1 MKPRLFR
8 RVLSLCRTQSAPC
21 TAGLK
26 TFFLPSFHSNVT
38 ILRQNPLFCSQLQLF
53 VLVSS
58 LRKPPSATSLWISGL
73 LLVEVQSELHWD
85 FGLQGT
91 HKLKKAREN
100 SISLAIAGDYRV
112 QEKIW
117 LYKSPEPEDNGRFFF
132 FMCHSFGFTHYGDIS
147 SAVLLPASHNQ
158 VQFQIASLQLL
169 AMWDLI
175 KSGNP
180 SLPMT
185 DCQSGLFLQIC
196 IQTLNESSEWLTFS
210 LDAAGK
216 DISLELIIGYM
227 QYLPPRAWHLHLLS
241 IKLFKSYKKSLSK
254 SSATVC
260 ENLLCSGDLRWQM
273 VLSFIKAFEAQIF
286 FFLKT
291 ELFDIR

>member
-1 MKPRLFR
+1 MKPRSFR
-8 RVLSLCRTQSAPC
+8 GVLSLCRRQSAPC

-26 TFFLPSFHSNVT
+26 TIFFFFFLPSFHSNVT

-58 LRKPPSATSLWISGL
+58 LRKPPLATSLWSSGL
-73 LLVEVQSELHWD
+73 LLVEVQSGLHWD

-91 HKLKKAREN
+91 HKLKKARGN
-100 SISLAIAGDYRV
+100 SISLAIAGDYKV

-117 LYKSPEPEDNGRFFF
+117 LYKSPEPEDNGIFFFFF

-169 AMWDLI
+169 AVWDLI
-175 KSGNP
+175 KSSNP

-196 IQTLNESSEWLTFS
+196 IQWKFRM
-210 LDAAGK
+210 
-216 DISLELIIGYM
+216 I
-227 QYLPPRAWHLHLLS
+227 
-241 IKLFKSYKKSLSK
+241 
-254 SSATVC
+254 
-260 ENLLCSGDLRWQM
+260 NLLTGCVRKGR
-273 VLSFIKAFEAQIF
+273 FP
-286 FFLKT
+286 
-291 ELFDIR
+291 

>member
-1 MKPRLFR
+1 MKPRSFR
-8 RVLSLCRTQSAPC
+8 RVLSPCQRQSAPC

-26 TFFLPSFHSNVT
+26 AFFLPSFHSNVT
-38 ILRQNPLFCSQLQLF
+38 IMRQNPLFCSQLQLF
-53 VLVSS
+53 VLVPS
-58 LRKPPSATSLWISGL
+58 LRKPPSATSLWSSGL
-73 LLVEVQSELHWD
+73 LLVEVQSGLHWD

-91 HKLKKAREN
+91 HKLKKARQN
-100 SISLAIAGDYRV
+100 SISLAIEGDYKV

-132 FMCHSFGFTHYGDIS
+132 MCHTFGFTHYGDIS

-158 VQFQIASLQLL
+158 VQFQTASLQLL
-169 AMWDLI
+169 AVWDLI

-216 DISLELIIGYM
+216 DISLKLIIGYM

-241 IKLFKSYKKSLSK
+241 IKLFKSYKKIPVWKFCNCLWK
-254 SSATVC
+254 SFVF
-260 ENLLCSGDLRWQM
+260 RW
-273 VLSFIKAFEAQIF
+273 F
-286 FFLKT
+286 T
-291 ELFDIR
+291 ETHGT